1 MLKEYQRDYGI
12 QALMTELNKYL
23 GRDYDDINAIKTKGE
38 NGVKTGLNLL
48 SNENNKEG
56 VNEIQA
62 LA

>member
-1 MLKEYQRDYGI
+1 
-12 QALMTELNKYL
+12 MTELNKYL
-23 GRDYDDINAIKTKGE
+23 GRDYDDIKAIKTKGE

-56 VNEIQA
+56 VNGIQA